1 MVGRAGYECVALL
14 LAGYVATRRW
24 LNRHVGCEVSACRLR
39 FTVSVASSTRSFTIG
54 GHAADSGLGSHDGAP
69 DHFAEPCTELAEL
82 RRARAAHRS
91 VTRQHLG
98 CLPDERLPMVFGV
111 RRRIGA
117 VVWVVVCVRSW
128 YVSHRRLAMRVSD
141 RAVWPNQALER
152 TAAQRVFT
160 IQMIRTLPVKAPRV
174 LSGGRSALSR

>member
-98 CLPDERLPMVFGV
+98 CLPDERLPMVSAF
-111 RRRIGA
+111 A
-117 VVWVVVCVRSW
+117 V
-128 YVSHRRLAMRVSD
+128 
-141 RAVWPNQALER
+141 ALEQWFGLWCAFVAGMSV
-152 TAAQRVFT
+152 TGDW
-160 IQMIRTLPVKAPRV
+160 L
-174 LSGGRSALSR
+174 